1 VSRLDLEL
9 GLRRGGWLV
18 WVALALLVGA
28 AVLHYTATAA
38 VHARIAEREREVGL
52 ARQSAA
58 AAAVAAVEA
67 AVPAKGL
74 LEERLDAFNAVLGVR
89 GDQGRLVG
97 VVFEQ
102 AVKQGLTLS
111 RAEYKLD
118 VDRAGGFYTYQMTVP
133 VRGPYPRVR
142 RFIEETL
149 AAAPGAALEE
159 ITFRRDAIGTPE
171 PEARLRFVFF
181 LRDAA
186 P

>member
-1 VSRLDLEL
+1 MSRLDLEL
-9 GLRRGGWLV
+9 WLRRGGWLV
-18 WVALALLVGA
+18 WVALGLLVGA

-38 VHARIAEREREVGL
+38 VHARIADREREVGL

-58 AAAVAAVEA
+58 AVAAAVA
-67 AVPAKGL
+67 AVPAKGR

-97 VVFEQ
+97 IVFEQ
-102 AVKQGLTLS
+102 ALRQGLSLS

-118 VDRAGGFYTYQMTVP
+118 VDRAGGFHTYQMTVP

-142 RFIEETL
+142 RFVEETL
-149 AAAPGAALEE
+149 AAVPGAALEE